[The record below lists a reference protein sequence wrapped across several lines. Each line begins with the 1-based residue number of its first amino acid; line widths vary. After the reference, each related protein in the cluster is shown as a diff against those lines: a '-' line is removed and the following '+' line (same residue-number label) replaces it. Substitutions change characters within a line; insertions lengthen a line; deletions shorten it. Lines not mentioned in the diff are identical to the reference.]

1 MAHLRAF
8 RQPGRLLLLI
18 GLSLISQTSAQST
31 STSAAPSNTATTVP
45 KTGWNY
51 EGCYTD
57 SVAGRTLAVGM
68 GVAGAMTNA
77 KCQAACR
84 AAGYIL
90 AGTEYSGECFCDNQY
105 RNKGGP
111 APDGEA
117 KCTMLCNGNQT
128 EVCGGPDRLSLFK
141 FYTGR
146 ETTSSTTA
154 RSTAS
159 ASAAASAAASTTATA
174 SATASSK
181 SSAAPVATGLP
192 NGFKYKGCYV
202 DGPGYRIVNYQQSDD
217 QSMTIA
223 SCAKKCADAGYEIA
237 AMEYSYQ
244 CFCDNAVS
252 LHNTPCSK
260 TAIANPCRLGWA
272 ANLLRLSLNATRSV
286 QASNPRHAE
295 VLTG

>member
-1 MAHLRAF
+1 MARLRAF
-8 RQPGRLLLLI
+8 RQSGSLLLLI

-31 STSAAPSNTATTVP
+31 STPSNTAAPVP

-84 AAGYIL
+84 AAGYVL

-128 EVCGGPDRLSLFK
+128 EACGGSDRLSLFR
-141 FYTGR
+141 FYTGA
-146 ETTSSTTA
+146 ETTSPTTA
-154 RSTAS
+154 PSTAS
-159 ASAAASAAASTTATA
+159 ATATA
-174 SATASSK
+174 SAFASASASASTSST
-181 SSAAPVATGLP
+181 SSAAAVATGLP
-192 NGFKYKGCYV
+192 KGFNYKGCYV

-223 SCAKKCADAGYEIA
+223 SCAKKCADAGYQIA

-252 LHNTPCSK
+252 RK
-260 TAIANPCRLGWA
+260 
-272 ANLLRLSLNATRSV
+272 
-286 QASNPRHAE
+286 Q
-295 VLTG
+295 LTSEDSCG

>member
-1 MAHLRAF
+1 MALFGAF
-8 RQPGRLLLLI
+8 RQSGSVMLLAV
-18 GLSLISQTSAQST
+18 LSLVCQVSSQST
-31 STSAAPSNTATTVP
+31 ATPIVPSSTATPVP

-57 SVAGRTLAVGM
+57 SVAGRSLAVGM

-84 AAGYIL
+84 AAGYVL
-90 AGTEYSGECFCDNQY
+90 AGTEYSGECFCDNQF
-105 RNKGGP
+105 RNNGGP

-117 KCTMLCNGNQT
+117 KCSMLCNGDQT
-128 EVCGGPDRLSLFK
+128 EVCGGSDRLTLYK
-141 FYTGR
+141 FYTGG
-146 ETTSSTTA
+146 ETTSSTTVP
-154 RSTAS
+154 STS
-159 ASAAASAAASTTATA
+159 SATA
-174 SATASSK
+174 SATASASSSGTSSAT

-192 NGFKYKGCYV
+192 VGFAYKGCYV

-223 SCAKKCADAGYEIA
+223 SCSKKCADAGYAIA

-252 LHNTPCSK
+252 LHHITS
-260 TAIANPCRLGWA
+260 
-272 ANLLRLSLNATRSV
+272 
-286 QASNPRHAE
+286 
-295 VLTG
+295 

>member
-1 MAHLRAF
+1 MARLRAF
-8 RQPGRLLLLI
+8 RQPGSVLLLI
-18 GLSLISQTSAQST
+18 GLTLVSQANGQS
-31 STSAAPSNTATTVP
+31 SAAPSNTATPVP

-84 AAGYIL
+84 AAGYVL

-111 APDGEA
+111 ASDGEA
-117 KCTMLCNGNQT
+117 KCNMLCNGNQT
-128 EVCGGPDRLSLFK
+128 EACGGSDRLSMFK
-141 FYTGR
+141 FYTGG
-146 ETTSSTTA
+146 ETTSSTIA
-154 RSTAS
+154 PSIASGTAS
-159 ASAAASAAASTTATA
+159 VTA
-174 SATASSK
+174 SVTSSASSK

-192 NGFKYKGCYV
+192 TGFKYKGCYV
-202 DGPGYRIVNYQQSDD
+202 DGPGFRIVNNQQPDD

-223 SCAKKCADAGYEIA
+223 SCSKKCADAGYQIA

-244 CFCDNAVS
+244 CFCDNTVS
-252 LHNTPCSK
+252 TYTTLHFDEDH
-260 TAIANPCRLGWA
+260 G
-272 ANLLRLSLNATRSV
+272 
-286 QASNPRHAE
+286 
-295 VLTG
+295 